1 MQLSCCYTVLSK
13 GTVHVKQNK
22 LFTDVL
28 EGKLASYATYIG
40 YREPDKTARES
51 RMK

>member
-1 MQLSCCYTVLSK
+1 MQLCCYTVLSK

-28 EGKLASYATYIG
+28 EGKLASYATYVG
-40 YREPDKTARES
+40 YREPDKIARES